1 MYKLR
6 AEWEAITGDS
16 FMVDVRPF
24 HDQDDVLNG
33 FLEVFKYAVKFADLS
48 LDDAWHGYQT
58 LSGRRLIASFGA
70 FRGVDVPE
78 DLTDE
83 GLDDLPYVELLYRF
97 VRGAGYSFSEDG
109 PAHERSMPP
118 DPVRRASKRV
128 LPSPRRD
135 ALPDPKNR
143 TGGLLSIL
151 SGMRGRRAT
160 AESPSSENRYVTE
173 NGGLHGR

>member
-135 ALPDPKNR
+135 ALPDPKKPHWR
-143 TGGLLSIL
+143 PPIDPE
-151 SGMRGRRAT
+151 RYARAK
-160 AESPSSENRYVTE
+160 
-173 NGGLHGR
+173 GDG

>member
-97 VRGAGYSFSEDG
+97 VRGAGYEFSESG
-109 PAHERSMPP
+109 PSAERERPEPP
-118 DPVRRASKRV
+118 KTLVERV
-128 LPSPRRD
+128 LPRARSAATTDQKKPHWKPAIEPERY
-135 ALPDPKNR
+135 
-143 TGGLLSIL
+143 
-151 SGMRGRRAT
+151 RRAKG
-160 AESPSSENRYVTE
+160 SD
-173 NGGLHGR
+173 